1 MNKKEKEEEGNLIL
15 PDSNNYYKALIDKN
29 SLVPG
34 KVKQI
39 KKKEQIIMPRKRSK
53 YI

>member
-1 MNKKEKEEEGNLIL
+1 MKKKEKEEEGNLVL
-15 PDSNNYYKALIDKN
+15 PDTNNYCKALIDKN

-34 KVKQI
+34 KEKQI

-53 YI
+53 FT